1 MILSVATEELFLF
14 FQKLSLGSQLITSF
28 TEVDTVRMT
37 ICQSAK
43 MS

>member
-1 MILSVATEELFLF
+1 MILSVTTEELFLF
-14 FQKLSLGSQLITSF
+14 FKRFSLGSQQITSL
-28 TEVDTVRMT
+28 TEVDTARMT

>member
-1 MILSVATEELFLF
+1 MILSVTAKGLFLF
-14 FQKLSLGSQLITSF
+14 FQKLSLESQQITSLA
-28 TEVDTVRMT
+28 EVDTARMT